1 MSRELY
7 HQEIRQLA
15 EQAHGAGFL
24 EAPSGRASLDSPM
37 CGDRISVE
45 VHVKD
50 GVVLEYAHR
59 VQGCLLCR
67 AAASAIANR
76 VTGAGLDELEGIR
89 QAARAMLANEGAP
102 PPGGWECLAAFAPA
116 WAYRSRHECILLPF
130 DALLAAVRSASGA
143 SLEAKR

>member
-1 MSRELY
+1 MNQELY
-7 HQEIRQLA
+7 HKEIRRLA

-24 EAPSGRASLDSPM
+24 ETPSGRASLDSPM

-45 VHVKD
+45 VHVKG

-67 AAASAIANR
+67 AAASAIADR
-76 VTGAGLDELEGIR
+76 VAGAGLDQLHRIR
-89 QAARAMLANEGAP
+89 QAVRSMLAGEGAA

-116 WAYRSRHECILLPF
+116 RAYRSRHQCILLPF
-130 DALLAAVRSASGA
+130 DALLAALRSASD
-143 SLEAKR
+143 

>member
-7 HQEIRQLA
+7 HQEIRRLA

-37 CGDRISVE
+37 CGDHISVE
-45 VHVKD
+45 VRVEG

-67 AAASAIANR
+67 AAASAIAER
-76 VTGAGLDELEGIR
+76 VTGAGLDELERIT
-89 QAARAMLANEGAP
+89 QATRAMLADESVP
-102 PPGGWECLAAFAPA
+102 PPAGWECLAAFAPA
-116 WAYRSRHECILLPF
+116 RAYRSRHQCVLLPF
-130 DALLAAVRSASGA
+130 DTLLAAVRSASGA
-143 SLEAKR
+143 KQ

>member
-1 MSRELY
+1 MNRGLY
-7 HQEIRQLA
+7 HEEIRRLA

-24 EAPSGRASLDSPM
+24 EVPSGRASLDSPM

-45 VHVKD
+45 VHVKG

-67 AAASAIANR
+67 AAASAIADR
-76 VTGAGLDELEGIR
+76 VTGAGLDELQRTR
-89 QAARAMLANEGAP
+89 QAVRAMLAEEGAP
-102 PPGGWECLAAFAPA
+102 LPGGWECLATFAPA
-116 WAYRSRHECILLPF
+116 RAYRSRHQCVLLPF

-143 SLEAKR
+143 WLEARR